1 MFDKMYLIK
10 SISAVTNYNSS
21 SCLNRLKLIF
31 RKSFF
36 RWIVIERSSKSA
48 FYCLFRKV
56 YLSKA
61 WISSSTWS
69 LFTSSF
75 ARSSGFKG
83 SLVSVF
89 LSSTP
94 VWTPE
99 RNSWCC
105 FSELM
110 TSSSGREIF
119 STVSVGFSSDLSK
132 NINCYQR
139 S

>member
-1 MFDKMYLIK
+1 MHIMSKVCF
-10 SISAVTNYNSS
+10 SF
-21 SCLNRLKLIF
+21 LNRLKLIC

-36 RWIVIERSSKSA
+36 RWIVIEKSSKSA
-48 FYCLFRKV
+48 FYCLLFRKV

-119 STVSVGFSSDLSK
+119 STVSVGFSSDLLK
-132 NINCYQR
+132 NINCY
-139 S
+139 

>member
-1 MFDKMYLIK
+1 MYIMSK
-10 SISAVTNYNSS
+10 VCFSF
-21 SCLNRLKLIF
+21 LNRLKLIC

-36 RWIVIERSSKSA
+36 RYIVIEMFSKSA
-48 FYCLFRKV
+48 FYSLFRKV

-119 STVSVGFSSDLSK
+119 STVSVGFSSDLLK
-132 NINCYQR
+132 FFNCYQR